1 MTDSARSA
9 AMWPYRIWAACLRA
23 CGWVGIAGA
32 ILLAAGVADIVRTT
46 RFIAPPAA
54 LPVAAALPRRSP
66 VPTNVAPPMTI
77 DKSAFPEIQRELAAH
92 AASNGLGWPAARYR
106 VLPAT
111 DSLPPVYEVHCT
123 LKGPYTAIRRFVVA
137 TLSGPPP
144 AALREFALG
153 RAGSDSAEAEAHLT
167 FAFFVRPDA
176 RPIASAAADAAS
188 GVRP

>member
-1 MTDSARSA
+1 MTHDARST
-9 AMWPYRIWAACLRA
+9 AMWAYRIWAAWLRA

-32 ILLAAGVADIVRTT
+32 ILLAAGVADIVRAT
-46 RFIAPPAA
+46 RFVAPQAA
-54 LPVAAALPRRSP
+54 LPVAAALPRRGP
-66 VPTNVAPPMTI
+66 VSADAAPPMTI
-77 DKSAFPEIQRELAAH
+77 DESAFPEIQRELAAR
-92 AASNGLGWPAARYR
+92 AASNGLGWPVASYR

-123 LKGPYTAIRRFVVA
+123 LKGPYPAIRRFVVA
-137 TLSGPPP
+137 TLSGSPP

-167 FAFFVRPDA
+167 FAFFLRPDA
-176 RPIASAAADAAS
+176 RPIASPVADVAS